1 MLLDLN
7 RYSPA
12 VFRKEASKL
21 GALAVPMLLAQIAQ
35 VGLGFVDTVMAGG
48 AGKTDLAAV
57 ALGSSAF
64 VTVYITFL
72 GIMTALNPMIAQEH
86 GAGEVEKVAELGR
99 QGILYGLMLGIIG
112 MILLWLMI
120 QPFNS
125 FLDLDA
131 EVKRQ
136 FALYVSL
143 IALSMPAAMIHRA
156 LHAFASSLGKPKPI
170 MWMSWISLFLN
181 IPLNH
186 IFVYGDLGMPAL
198 GGAGCGL
205 ASTLVFWF
213 NAAALWAYIAKQKYF
228 QRFGLFARFSKPSA
242 KIFRQITK
250 LGVPIGL
257 SFFLEVSLFTVMMM
271 LIAQLPGNAEDHVA
285 AQQVVNSITSL
296 IYVIPQGIGA
306 AVTVRVGYAIGA
318 DRYFQARYASG
329 VALACGSTLAIVTAV
344 LTLLFRYMRPLIE
357 GGHTFIAMPPLYR
370 IKWTNAEHE
379 FAYSDKERDELLAA
393 GTAANRRLPKEGG
406 IQRYKG
412 LGEMNDHELWET
424 TMDPEHRILKQVTLD
439 EAADADETFTILMGD
454 DVDRRRTFIQR
465 NATDVRFLD
474 I

>member
-86 GAGEVEKVAELGR
+86 GAGEVEKVAELSR

-136 FALYVSL
+136 FALYVGL

-186 IFVYGDLGMPAL
+186 IFVYGDFGMPAL

-344 LTLLFRYMRPLIE
+344 LTLLFRYPIMRVYTDDQAVIGLGATILL
-357 GGHTFIAMPPLYR
+357 FASAFQLADAIQCIASYALRGYKVTKLPMVIHGIAFWVVGLGLGCLLAFGTSMGIYGF
-370 IKWTNAEHE
+370 WAALVLSLGCAAVALLLCLATVSQEMLEHE
-379 FAYSDKERDELLAA
+379 DDE
-393 GTAANRRLPKEGG
+393 
-406 IQRYKG
+406 
-412 LGEMNDHELWET
+412 
-424 TMDPEHRILKQVTLD
+424 
-439 EAADADETFTILMGD
+439 
-454 DVDRRRTFIQR
+454 
-465 NATDVRFLD
+465 
-474 I
+474 